1 VVGYAAANLG
11 HVDAQALRCAW
22 AVPAFTGMEQRVARL
37 V

>member
-22 AVPAFTGMEQRVARL
+22 AVLAFTGMEQRVALL